1 MFFDNPHLSLTAD
14 LRHRELLAEA
24 ELFRLG
30 RLARLARRARRPERP
45 PAPPRPPEATR
56 SPSANSDANRRYAVS
71 R

>member
-30 RLARLARRARRPERP
+30 RLARRTRRSERPPTP
-45 PAPPRPPEATR
+45 PAPPDRPA
-56 SPSANSDANRRYAVS
+56 SPAANTDAERRYAVS